1 MLEQIKQVSLTY
13 LTQRFLWWG
22 LALFSLVALPQVM
35 LTLNRHVSTVD
46 ASPPMVMLLGM
57 PMFILLPF
65 LVGQIKTQFGHSRAR
80 LMPQFLPA
88 HLAVL
93 YGILLMAFV
102 LFPCLLAVVCRIEP
116 LGLLG
121 LALAIGVPALWGAHL
136 NRFSAMLISLLV
148 FYSML
153 TNWGLH
159 WWIVDASLHR
169 GALAFIAIV
178 GAILV
183 IAWLWRLG
191 HLNEE
196 MDDYQNMYALM
207 LARRTGSEAIEQR
220 RIVAMQVG
228 RNRLLAQVG
237 DWWHD
242 RLGGYYGGS
251 KVALVR
257 VLRYGF
263 SANPVEVQGLFMA
276 MMIIAVGLFL
286 SRFSILAK
294 AGSNFGALFFFIQF
308 SVLLPAQT
316 AGEMM
321 AQRRPRIAW
330 EMLLPISRSKL
341 IDGLFAASARNSFAL
356 WAMMNGALAI
366 VLGLQ
371 ENQVSLGTLSMF
383 LLLSVST
390 MFATMGVALRVA
402 AWPSMAKRMA
412 SLFVGCIIF
421 LIPLA
426 LWWNLRESAGD
437 WPFVIAAVGVI
448 AFGVGMLF
456 EARRMWL
463 RLELA

>member
-1 MLEQIKQVSLTY
+1 
-13 LTQRFLWWG
+13 
-22 LALFSLVALPQVM
+22 
-35 LTLNRHVSTVD
+35 
-46 ASPPMVMLLGM
+46 
-57 PMFILLPF
+57 
-65 LVGQIKTQFGHSRAR
+65 
-80 LMPQFLPA
+80 
-88 HLAVL
+88 
-93 YGILLMAFV
+93 
-102 LFPCLLAVVCRIEP
+102 
-116 LGLLG
+116 
-121 LALAIGVPALWGAHL
+121 
-136 NRFSAMLISLLV
+136 V
-148 FYSML
+148 FYSLL
-153 TNWGLH
+153 TNWGFH

-169 GALAFIAIV
+169 GSLAFIV
-178 GAILV
+178 VLGVILV
-183 IAWLWRLG
+183 MAWLWRLG

-207 LARRTGSEAIEQR
+207 LARRTGSEAVEQR
-220 RIVAMQVG
+220 RIVATQVS
-228 RNRLLAQVG
+228 RNRLLAQLG

-257 VLRYGF
+257 VLRFGF

-276 MMIIAVGLFL
+276 MMIIAVGLFF
-286 SRFSILAK
+286 SQFSILAK

-308 SVLLPAQT
+308 SVLVPAQT

-341 IDGLFAASARNSFAL
+341 IDGLFAASARNSFTL
-356 WAMMNGALAI
+356 WAMMNGALVI

-371 ENQVSLGTLSMF
+371 ENQVPLGTLGMF

-390 MFATMGVALRVA
+390 MFATMGLALRVA
-402 AWPSMAKRMA
+402 AWPSMAKRMV
-412 SLFVGCIIF
+412 SLLIGCIIF

-448 AFGVGMLF
+448 VFGVGLLF

-463 RLELA
+463 QLELA